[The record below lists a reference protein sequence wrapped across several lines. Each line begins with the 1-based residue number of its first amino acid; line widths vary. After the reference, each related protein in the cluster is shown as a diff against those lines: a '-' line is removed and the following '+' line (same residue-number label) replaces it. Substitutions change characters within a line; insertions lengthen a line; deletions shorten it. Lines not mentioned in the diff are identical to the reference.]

1 MVISRFKHKFYM
13 ADSKHGLSMFAARNI
28 TNREI
33 ITVFKGPL
41 LTSYKQ
47 TQTPEHRDH
56 YFQIGIN
63 RYQGKMPSRRRP
75 VNHSCN
81 PNSGIIGSMTLI
93 AIRNIKKDEEI
104 CFDYSTTMY
113 NDPTRMRCSCEE
125 KDCRHVI
132 KEFKYLPEK
141 IKQKYIKLG
150 IVPKW
155 LLKAIK
161 ST

>member
-1 MVISRFKHKFYM
+1 MSNSKFYT
-13 ADSKHGLSMFAARNI
+13 ANSKHGLSTFAARNI
-28 TNREI
+28 AKGEI

-47 TQTPEHRDH
+47 TQTREHIDH
-56 YFQIGIN
+56 YFQIGVN
-63 RYQGKMPSRRRP
+63 LYQGKMSSRRRP

-113 NDPTRMRCSCEE
+113 NDPSRMKCSCGE
-125 KDCRHVI
+125 KTCRHVI
-132 KEFKYLPEK
+132 REFRYLPTK
-141 IKQKYIKLG
+141 IKERYIKLG

-155 LLKAIK
+155 LLKAIE
-161 ST
+161 